1 MPGSIKIDDGS
12 GNYTILTNAG
22 SLGSDKTITIPNTT
36 GTMALTSDVPAGN
49 PAFDVVDV
57 WNLTADLS
65 SPANPIT
72 SNLAQ
77 YTTGIAT
84 TIGTGMS
91 VSSGIWTFPQ
101 TGIWKVTAQGL
112 AKQLTNSV
120 NAYIY
125 IRGSNDNFS
134 TNNILGLMYFNGPTT
149 NIHTPGNVSVF
160 VDIQDTTTDKV
171 RFDWGGHSSG
181 QFSLLAW
188 SNIFSTGFQ
197 FERIADT

>member
-1 MPGSIKIDDGS
+1 MSSELKVDTISEKTTASGVTIDGVLIKDGEVDGVDVS
-12 GNYTILTNAG
+12 AITN
-22 SLGSDKTITIPNTT
+22 
-36 GTMALTSDVPAGN
+36 N

-65 SPANPIT
+65 SPATPIT

-77 YTTGIAT
+77 FTSGIAT

-134 TNNILGLMYFNGPTT
+134 TNNLLAIMYFNGPTT

-171 RFDWGGHSSG
+171 RFDWGGHSSN

-188 SNIFSTGFQ
+188 SGHFATGFQ
-197 FERIADT
+197 FERIANT